1 MTKMM
6 TQIVPN
12 YIYVFVGK
20 NTNLDM
26 DYMFIAKNRVQD
38 RRQKNNPKSGKNV
51 VLNEWN
57 G

>member
-1 MTKMM
+1 MMTKMM

-38 RRQKNNPKSGKNV
+38 NDGRRVMNSK
-51 VLNEWN
+51 L
-57 G
+57 